1 MAESLRGV
9 SIAMTDARP
18 APFFIGDSTA
28 LDFVNSI
35 AAPRSTE
42 FEWLASGADVLDW
55 LIEAGLL
62 TDEERSALRQPKHR
76 TALDLAA
83 ADIRAFREDFRS
95 FVGCVIEDKDISA
108 EHQMTKQINRLM
120 RQGKQSLRLVP
131 NVSNDRG
138 LELKTIHEIQS
149 ADDLLPRIA
158 TACAEF
164 IAEADLKH
172 VRRCEGSGC
181 TLFFHDV
188 SKNHKRRWCS
198 MEVCGNRAK
207 AAAFRKRS

>member
-1 MAESLRGV
+1 MSENLRGV

-28 LDFVNSI
+28 LNFVNSI

-42 FEWLASGADVLDW
+42 FEWLASGADLLDW
-55 LIEAGLL
+55 LVEAELI
-62 TDEERSALRQPKHR
+62 TDEEKSALKQPRHS

-83 ADIRAFREDFRS
+83 SEIRAFREDFRS
-95 FVGCVIEDKDISA
+95 FVSAVIEDSNVPAD
-108 EHQMTKQINRLM
+108 HQMTSTLNRLM

-131 NVSNDRG
+131 NVSNDRAVT
-138 LELKTIHEIQS
+138 LEVVHEIQS

-158 TACAEF
+158 AACAEF

-181 TLFFHDV
+181 TLVFHDV

-207 AAAFRKRS
+207 AAAYRKRS